1 MSAATRLTFL
11 YPHLLRA
18 TSRTQPHQWAA
29 STSSRSILTAV
40 NSKRSVHGLRRAKSS
55 FAPRHGKGVAPE
67 EWEGQQQQQQQKDGA
82 AAAEDSAATTE
93 QKAGE
98 HARATAGEG
107 DRPAQNGTATT
118 EPIKPEGAAARADKN
133 GAPPDVILAAAPQSP
148 PPADKTARSSDSKS
162 EGSAS
167 AKQSSQ
173 TTESSRE
180 PTAEETK
187 STQAKE
193 AAKSS
198 GPLEAVLHMQPP
210 DKIAQQHPSMSPPPY
225 EHHFDSYSL
234 VKQLE
239 EGGYTTQQAVIS
251 MKGIRKLLA
260 KNLHVAQQSLVS
272 KSDVENETYLFSAA
286 CSELNTEVKNNRRI
300 AEEELRQQRTHLQH
314 EVDIL
319 TQSLNQEV
327 ATLNDTVKGMYNDRK
342 QAVREEQKAMDSAI
356 QKISYKI
363 SIDLTSDAKTE
374 IEGVRWVLIWRS
386 VLGII
391 FMAFLTLG
399 TLRLATYEKQRKQE
413 EERARKAEEGQRR
426 AEEAKQRREE
436 ERLRRK
442 EEEKRRKQEEDAR
455 KEEERRRKELQ
466 ELQRK
471 EDEEELM
478 RYSPRNSTAS
488 DESVAARAVD
498 DVETSS
504 AN

>member
-18 TSRTQPHQWAA
+18 TSRAQPQQWAA
-29 STSSRSILTAV
+29 TASNRVALAAANSRRSIHAL
-40 NSKRSVHGLRRAKSS
+40 KRDKSS
-55 FAPRHGKGVAPE
+55 FAPRHGKAVAPE
-67 EWEGQQQQQQQKDGA
+67 QWEEQK
-82 AAAEDSAATTE
+82 EQPKDSAAATENGATTTD
-93 QKAGE
+93 KK
-98 HARATAGEG
+98 AGEG
-107 DRPAQNGTATT
+107 DPATAGDDQLAQADTVPT
-118 EPIKPEGAAARADKN
+118 KPEAAAPKAKTEEG
-133 GAPPDVILAAAPQSP
+133 GATPDVILAAAPQA
-148 PPADKTARSSDSKS
+148 PPAAQTATAATPSETKK
-162 EGSAS
+162 EGSESGKPA
-167 AKQSSQ
+167 Q
-173 TTESSRE
+173 TTDSSRE

-187 STQAKE
+187 AAQAKE

-210 DKIAQQHPSMSPPPY
+210 EHIAQQHPSMSPPPY

-239 EGGYTTQQAVIS
+239 EGGYTPQQAVTS
-251 MKGIRKLLA
+251 MKAVRKLLA
-260 KNLHVAQQSLVS
+260 KNLNVAQQSLVS

-319 TQSLNQEV
+319 TQSLNQEI

-363 SIDLTSDAKTE
+363 SIDLTSDAKTD
-374 IEGVRWVLIWRS
+374 IEGVRWILIWRS

-413 EERARKAEEGQRR
+413 EERVRKVEEGKRR
-426 AEEAKQRREE
+426 AEEARLRREDEKQRRREDE
-436 ERLRRK
+436 KRRK
-442 EEEKRRKQEEDAR
+442 EEDDTR
-455 KEEERRRKELQ
+455 KEEERKRKEFQ
-466 ELQRK
+466 ELQRQ
-471 EDEEELM
+471 EDEEELK
-478 RYSPRNSTAS
+478 RYGPRNGTS
-488 DESVAARAVD
+488 DGSPSAKAVN
-498 DVETSS
+498 DVESLS